1 MNLHN
6 FQQPTFYTSDM
17 RDFYPPWNRWFE
29 NRIYPSPEGISIFF
43 TDVTEQQRIQDEAAM
58 GWVVEP
64 YYRVG
69 LSRNLQGFR
78 WYTTQFYLVSQLT
91 FIK

>member
-1 MNLHN
+1 MTVP
-6 FQQPTFYTSDM
+6 QQ
-17 RDFYPPWNRWFE
+17 
-29 NRIYPSPEGISIFF
+29 
-43 TDVTEQQRIQDEAAM
+43 AAM

-69 LSRNLQGFR
+69 LSRNLQGFH
-78 WYTTQFYLVSQLT
+78 WYTTQFYLVSQMT